1 MKYSKYFGYMARGN
15 GKPNLNNEQ
24 FRRMMNIIS
33 VEGIIQGISKIKEK
47 YNNPS
52 EYYKYDIDILK
63 HQTLLNNIT
72 NNLIPEDLFKEMHE
86 LSNE

>member
-1 MKYSKYFGYMARGN
+1 MARDN
-15 GKPNLNNEQ
+15 GQPNLNNEQ

-33 VEGIIQGISKIKEK
+33 VEGIIHGIARIKEK

-63 HQTLLNNIT
+63 HQSLLNDLT
-72 NNLIPEDLFKEMHE
+72 NSLIPEDLFKKMHK